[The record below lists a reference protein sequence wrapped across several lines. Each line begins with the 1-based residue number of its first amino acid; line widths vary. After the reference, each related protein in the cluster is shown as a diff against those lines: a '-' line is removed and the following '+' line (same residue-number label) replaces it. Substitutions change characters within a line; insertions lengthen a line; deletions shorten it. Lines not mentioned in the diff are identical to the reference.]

1 MESSL
6 PAWQASHRPGKWS
19 RTNFLVSD
27 RAVDQVQERCTGEIP
42 AQVLGEQRGA
52 LVVIGR
58 QEARH
63 VGRQDHVARGVER
76 WPFGGGSSANT
87 STAAPAMR
95 RFARASAR
103 ARSSTVAPRP
113 MLMK

>member
-27 RAVDQVQERCTGEIP
+27 RAVDQVQERRTGEIP

-76 WPFGGGSSANT
+76 MALWRRLLGEYVDRGAGDAPLRQSLRESA
-87 STAAPAMR
+87 
-95 RFARASAR
+95 
-103 ARSSTVAPRP
+103 
-113 MLMK
+113 L